1 MTSEIIL
8 IIECCRLSQDSKLI
22 EEKISLIK
30 NWDEFISLSYSHG
43 VYPLVYQV
51 LKKHEDKI
59 PLNTFAFM
67 KQTYM
72 NLVKTNMLMTSELIK
87 VSNLLEENGIKA
99 ISFKGPTLSQMA
111 YGDVISRQYVDL
123 DILVEKKE
131 LVKTVNLL
139 LENNYENTLPLEIIS
154 NEICLNTIKDF
165 TVQNKSSKINI
176 EIHWSLFESKY
187 DLIFKKLDIQKT
199 SDFLINQNKLLTLSN
214 EILLIYLC
222 FHGSK
227 HTWERIEWIS
237 DIDRLI
243 RNNEIDF
250 LKIDEFLDD
259 NSLLLGLYLSHILFD
274 TPLERKYL
282 NKILSEKIMTLAN
295 KVFEI
300 MLDKKYNENESYRNK
315 KIFYFQK
322 SLYNNFLEKL
332 NYHFRW
338 IFYIS
343 NEDVQTF
350 YKIKKRKYFLV
361 LRPYRLLRNFFNQ
374 NFYNDKK

>member
-1 MTSEIIL
+1 
-8 IIECCRLSQDSKLI
+8 LSQDSKLI

-30 NWDEFISLSYSHG
+30 NWDDFISLAYSHG
-43 VYPLVYQV
+43 VFPLVYQV

-59 PLNTFAFM
+59 PLNIFAFM

-87 VSNLLEENGIKA
+87 VSKLLEDNGIKA
-99 ISFKGPTLSQMA
+99 IAFKGPVLSVMA

-139 LENNYENTLPLEIIS
+139 LENNYENILPLEIIS

-187 DLIFKKLDIQKT
+187 NEAFKKLDISQT
-199 SDFLINQNKLLTLSN
+199 SDFLINQNKLKTLSN
-214 EILLIYLC
+214 ETLLIYLC

-227 HTWERIEWIS
+227 HAWERIEWIS

-243 RNNEIDF
+243 RNNKIDF
-250 LKIDEFLDD
+250 SEIDEFLDD
-259 NSLLLGLYLSHILFD
+259 NSLLLGLYLSNILFD
-274 TPLERKYL
+274 TPLEEKYL
-282 NKILSEKIMTLAN
+282 EKIVDDKIKNLSK

-300 MLDKKYNENESYRNK
+300 MLDKKYHEDEFYRNK
-315 KIFYFQK
+315 KIFNFQI
-322 SLYNNFLEKL
+322 SLYNSFFEKINF
-332 NYHFRW
+332 YFQ
-338 IFYIS
+338 IFFKIS
-343 NEDVQTF
+343 NIDCQTHYLNSKLSYLF
-350 YKIKKRKYFLV
+350 FRPFRLITQYLKRFS
-361 LRPYRLLRNFFNQ
+361 
-374 NFYNDKK
+374 